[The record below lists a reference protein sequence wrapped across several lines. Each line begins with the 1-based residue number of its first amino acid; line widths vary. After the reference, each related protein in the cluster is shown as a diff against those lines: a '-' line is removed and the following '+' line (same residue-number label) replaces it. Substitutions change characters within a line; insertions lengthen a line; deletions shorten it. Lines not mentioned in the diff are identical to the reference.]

1 MMIVTVSFPS
11 IRAGGYLLY
20 SPLLLHL
27 VQSQAPHSLQIK
39 GNTKFHLQ
47 AASEVIWK
55 AISLEIEELSAWKMI
70 LQASL

>member
-39 GNTKFHLQ
+39 RNMKSYLQ